1 MTYSKTAWTNDSA
14 PYLNQTNLNKIEQG
28 IADAHDF
35 ALALVNTQT
44 SSYTAVL
51 SDANKVVEMNVAGAN
66 TFTVPPN
73 SAVAYPI
80 GTVIEVFQLGAGQ
93 TTITPGAGV
102 TIRFPGSKTKT
113 SGQYATVGLRKR
125 ATDEWVLSGDS
136 ST

>member
-51 SDANKVVEMNVAGAN
+51 SDAQKVVEMNVAGAN
-66 TFTVPPN
+66 TFTLPPN

-102 TIRFPGSKTKT
+102 T
-113 SGQYATVGLRKR
+113 LRSMVVRPKPL
-125 ATDEWVLSGDS
+125 VSMLP
-136 ST
+136 